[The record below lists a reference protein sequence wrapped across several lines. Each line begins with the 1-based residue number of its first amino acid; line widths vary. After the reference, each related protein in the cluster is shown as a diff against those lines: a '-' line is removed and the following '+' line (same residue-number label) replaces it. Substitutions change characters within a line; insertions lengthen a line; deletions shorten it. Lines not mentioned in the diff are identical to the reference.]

1 MTHIHLKHIHRC
13 CCILG
18 AFLFLAAAGIGE
30 VAAQG
35 EIYVLESSAPGI
47 RAGKVFAPGDKVSIP
62 DGASIRAVMPS
73 GKTQLIRGPYQGKAG
88 DLATG
93 HRPNPG
99 VIAWLKSLLAT
110 GGATEN
116 TPGATRSA
124 RPQVAAA
131 GFSWTVVPA
140 STDSTICVEKGA
152 ALKLDRGA
160 LLKATRVTVVDAA
173 VGKQGEATWAPGSK
187 TAAWPSDVA
196 LRADATY
203 ALLVPDQPQRTV
215 TLRVLDRLP
224 GEDDVLAELEARGC
238 RHQFEALVREK
249 TGAGK
254 G

>member
-1 MTHIHLKHIHRC
+1 MTHIHRL
-13 CCILG
+13 CCIVG
-18 AFLFLAAAGIGE
+18 ALLVAAVAGIGQA
-30 VAAQG
+30 AAQ

-47 RAGKVFAPGDKVSIP
+47 RAGKVFAPGDRVMIP
-62 DGASIRAVMPS
+62 EGASIRAVLPS
-73 GKTQLIRGPYQGKAG
+73 GKTQLIRGPYQGKAS

-124 RPQVAAA
+124 RPQIAAA

-140 STDSTICVEKGA
+140 SVDSTFCVEKGA
-152 ALKLDRGA
+152 VLKLDRGP
-160 LLKATRVTVVDAA
+160 LLKATRVTVVDVA
-173 VGKQGEATWAPGSK
+173 VAKQGEATWASGSK
-187 TAAWPSDVA
+187 TAAWPPAVA
-196 LRADATY
+196 LRADASY
-203 ALLVPDQPQRTV
+203 ALLIPDQPRRTV

-224 GEDDVLAELEARGC
+224 GDDDVLTELEARGC
-238 RHQFEALVREK
+238 QFQFEALVREK

-254 G
+254 S